1 MVYFVDY
8 LQCECENVQLNK
20 TKSHCK
26 HIIVNNGTIKSCRE
40 GLEPMFT
47 ITRYSS
53 WVILVILTGI
63 EMLQFTTKLVTKEL
77 WEYFSK
83 QNVCEVLML
92 SLGQA
97 FFVVQHNDLKR
108 SSTERDQEQRHL
120 LGWTLFLAWIDL
132 TIFLGRFDIFG
143 KHIYRSWHVMKNVA
157 IPCWVFMDQVYNHFF
172 RHVENENGS

>member
-1 MVYFVDY
+1 MNKS
-8 LQCECENVQLNK
+8 QCMD
-20 TKSHCK
+20 
-26 HIIVNNGTIKSCRE
+26 IIGKYDDAKSCKQDV
-40 GLEPMFT
+40 EPMFM
-47 ITRYSS
+47 ITRYLT
-53 WVILVILTGI
+53 WGLLGILTGLEI
-63 EMLQFTTKLVTKEL
+63 LQFITKLVTKEL
-77 WEYFSK
+77 WEYLSK

-143 KHIYRSWHVMKNVA
+143 KHIYRSWHV
-157 IPCWVFMDQVYNHFF
+157 F
-172 RHVENENGS
+172 NGVHSNNCCLRLCISCFPH